1 MKQRKFS
8 IIRRIAILIFVLIT
22 VMCTLFMVITYFA
35 TIHFYEASTQLLN
48 KDVAGHIAKFSSPFE
63 AGGIN
68 KAKADSVFQNAM
80 VISPSDEVYFL
91 DTTGKVIAFH
101 APENEIR
108 LWQISPDHIKKYL
121 ADSGTTYIKGPD
133 PKDVLNPKIFSASEV
148 DYEGKKLG
156 YIYVILGSNEY
167 RNVSQMLFSSHV
179 SNLAIEAFCII
190 LLLSVSISL
199 IYLKRIQGSFKRL
212 TGVLKKFEG
221 GDYNARFQVKE
232 NHELAPVTNAFNKMA
247 DQLVYNINTLT
258 EQETVRKDFI
268 AHISHDLRTPLSIA
282 RGYTETL
289 LIKEKDGS
297 LTKEEQERYKQM

>member
-1 MKQRKFS
+1 
-8 IIRRIAILIFVLIT
+8 
-22 VMCTLFMVITYFA
+22 MVITYFA
-35 TIHFYEASTQLLN
+35 TIHFYEATTQLLN

-63 AGGIN
+63 AGSIN

-167 RNVSQMLFSSHV
+167 RNVSQMLFS
-179 SNLAIEAFCII
+179 
-190 LLLSVSISL
+190 
-199 IYLKRIQGSFKRL
+199 KRL
-212 TGVLKKFEG
+212 
-221 GDYNARFQVKE
+221 
-232 NHELAPVTNAFNKMA
+232 
-247 DQLVYNINTLT
+247 
-258 EQETVRKDFI
+258 
-268 AHISHDLRTPLSIA
+268 
-282 RGYTETL
+282 
-289 LIKEKDGS
+289 
-297 LTKEEQERYKQM
+297 